1 MNSPTDITVLVCSSN
16 ASIARTLRMALR
28 GIGVRFVHLAADSQ
42 QILDGFISAEPHCLA
57 VYVDGPDKDDG
68 LEMIRFVR
76 RSEKSPNQRIPIIA
90 VSPRRDFITVNAV
103 INAGGHEYVVFPSS
117 GEALLKKVTAARQT
131 SRPFIEQPDY
141 VGPCR
146 RRRSDPAY
154 AGPERRIT
162 SSVKAAS

>member
-1 MNSPTDITVLVCSSN
+1 MNNPTDVTILVCSSN

-28 GIGVRFVHLAADSQ
+28 GIGVRAVHLAADSQ
-42 QILDGFISAEPHCLA
+42 QISDGFLSAEPTCLA
-57 VYVDGPDKDDG
+57 VYVDGPEKDDG
-68 LEMIRFVR
+68 LEMIRFIR
-76 RSEKSPNQRIPIIA
+76 RSATSPNQRIPIIA
-90 VSPRRDFITVNAV
+90 VSPRRDLATVNAV

-117 GEALLKKVTAARQT
+117 GETLLKKVTAARQT

-154 AGPERRIT
+154 AGPERRAF
-162 SSVKAAS
+162 SVARAAS